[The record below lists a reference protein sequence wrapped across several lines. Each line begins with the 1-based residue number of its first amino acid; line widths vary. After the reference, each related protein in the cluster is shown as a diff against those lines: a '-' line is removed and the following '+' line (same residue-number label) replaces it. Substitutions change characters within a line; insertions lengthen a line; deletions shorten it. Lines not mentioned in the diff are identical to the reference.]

1 MNGWRTLV
9 AWSITGALVAV
20 IAGWPALVAWGDA
33 HSGLASWF
41 QAVFSV
47 LAILASAGV
56 VLWQHRLELK
66 RADQEAEKQTRRA
79 AAGIVAMLQYIAAQ
93 LARTNFLANFQ
104 LDHEKNPVFYWDLA
118 REFQTL
124 AGTLDKLP
132 FADVTLY
139 GQLDTYLCLRRAA
152 DELAQLYSIA
162 PQQGD
167 GFYRLNRTRL
177 EDLRKI
183 CADFQLSLTK
193 AIQTL
198 DPAMYEQR
206 KEEMLRL

>member
-1 MNGWRTLV
+1 MNGWKTLV
-9 AWSITGALVAV
+9 LWSLSAAFIALVA
-20 IAGWPALVAWGDA
+20 GWSAVVKWTSEN
-33 HSGLASWF
+33 SGLASWV

-56 VLWQHRLELK
+56 VLLQHRLELK

-79 AAGIVAMLQYIAAQ
+79 AVGIVAMLQYIAAQ
-93 LARTNFLANFQ
+93 LARTNLFANFQ

-132 FADVTLY
+132 FADVALH

-152 DELAQLYSIA
+152 DELAQLYSVA

-177 EDLRKI
+177 EDLRRI
-183 CADFQLSLTK
+183 CSDFQLSLAK